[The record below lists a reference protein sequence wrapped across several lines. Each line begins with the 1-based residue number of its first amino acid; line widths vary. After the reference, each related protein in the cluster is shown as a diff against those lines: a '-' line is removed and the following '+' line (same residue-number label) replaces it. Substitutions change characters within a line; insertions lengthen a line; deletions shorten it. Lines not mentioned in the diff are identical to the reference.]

1 MTLYDRIKVL
11 ILENG
16 FSEADF
22 CNRFGVNSLAE
33 LPLMR
38 MAEIA
43 DLLRTPLETLFLT
56 PALRKPFPNNIK
68 LLILD
73 VDGVMTDGGMYF
85 SDSGEQLKKFN
96 TKDGMGVI
104 HLTRSGFQVG
114 IISSGFKGE
123 MVRNRA
129 EMLKIQHF
137 YLGRGQ
143 KLDILKEW
151 CAKLSIGLNQ
161 VAMIGDDVNDLA
173 VMKEIGYTAAPADAV
188 SRVLQQVDCV
198 LRSKGGEGCVRE
210 FIEEVMGV
218 QVEY

>member
-11 ILENG
+11 LIENG
-16 FSEADF
+16 FSESDF
-22 CNRFGVNSLAE
+22 CNRFGVNSLSD

-38 MAEIA
+38 IQEVA
-43 DLLRTPLETLFLT
+43 DLLRTPVETLFFA
-56 PALRKPFPNNIK
+56 PALRKPFPENIK

-96 TKDGMGVI
+96 TKDGMGII

-143 KLDILKEW
+143 KLDVLKEW
-151 CAKLSIGLNQ
+151 CAKLSIDLKQ
-161 VAMIGDDVNDLA
+161 VAMIGDDFNDLA
-173 VMKEIGYTAAPADAV
+173 VMKEIGYAAAPSDAV
-188 SRVLQQVDCV
+188 PRVLQQVDCV
-198 LRSKGGEGCVRE
+198 LRSKGGAGCVRE

>member
-1 MTLYDRIKVL
+1 MTLFDRIRFL
-11 ILENG
+11 IVQSG
-16 FSEADF
+16 RKEADF
-22 CNRFGVNSLAE
+22 CEQFGVQS
-33 LPLMR
+33 
-38 MAEIA
+38 IA
-43 DLLRTPLETLFLT
+43 DLPLVRLKEICELLGISESQ
-56 PALRKPFPNNIK
+56 LLYHSSERKAFPKDIK

-96 TKDGMGVI
+96 TKDGMGII

-123 MVRNRA
+123 MVRHRA

-151 CAKLSIGLNQ
+151 CEKLNIGLHQ
-161 VAMIGDDVNDLA
+161 VAMIGDDVNDLQ
-173 VMKEIGYTAAPADAV
+173 VMQSIGYTAAPADAV
-188 SRVLQQVDCV
+188 PAVLQQVDCI
-198 LRSKGGEGCVRE
+198 LRNKGGNGCVRE
-210 FIEEVMGV
+210 FIDEVMKI